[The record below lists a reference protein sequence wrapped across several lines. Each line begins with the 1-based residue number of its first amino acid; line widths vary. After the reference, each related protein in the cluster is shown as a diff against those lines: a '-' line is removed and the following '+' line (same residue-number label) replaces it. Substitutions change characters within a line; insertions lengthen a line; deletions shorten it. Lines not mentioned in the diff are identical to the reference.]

1 MATKKITD
9 FDTHSIAAADYLLF
23 SNAAGTATYKTTLL
37 GLLSN
42 LTLVSETVGFTIS
55 GGTTPKTLTLDTDI
69 TASTLATVSTAI
81 LVSNL
86 DTDGDLTANS
96 DTKVASQKATKTYVD
111 TTKSLLV
118 ALTGNQTV
126 AGIKTFSSFPIT
138 PSSAPSA
145 DYEMANKKYV
155 DDVAFAGVGAATE
168 STPGA
173 AELATQAETDGGTDD
188 ERIVTPKKLATTTNI
203 PAGVATALGGKVS
216 TTGNETVNGVKT
228 FGSIPVLPAS
238 DPTTD
243 NQAVRKA
250 FVAQGRIPSFTA
262 GEKLSAGAACFVAAS
277 SSVYLT
283 RMKQTPLSQG
293 NAYIGGVWTNDYGY
307 EKKAIGIVPGVNCSI
322 SRIVIPLKKY
332 GSPTDNFRVSIQA
345 NNAGAPSGTP
355 LGSATV
361 AGTALSTDFANKN
374 FDFTAVDLT
383 AGTQYWVVLER
394 DGSADSEN
402 CYIASFNTSATLSLG
417 GLSGKLHLKYGG
429 SWEAGVYYHEILL
442 QVVTTAGMVYN
453 ASAHETSGYNQA
465 IGFSVAAATR
475 GGTVDLNVIG
485 MQTLSGLTIGSE
497 YYLSD
502 TFGNISVS
510 AGTNSKKVGKA
521 YTTTQLLIN
530 NI

>member
-23 SNAAGTATYKTTLL
+23 SNAAGTTTYKTTLL
-37 GLLSN
+37 ALLSN

-243 NQAVRKA
+243 NQAARKA
-250 FVAQGRIPSFTA
+250 YIDGKFSVTPGDYLL
-262 GEKLSAGAACFVAAS
+262 LSADTERTSNSTSYAKVKEITLGIKGTIRIKFDMKAELSSDRTAYAKIYRNDVA
-277 SSVYLT
+277 VGT
-283 RMKQTPLSQG
+283 EQTQS
-293 NAYIGGVWTNDYGY
+293 
-307 EKKAIGIVPGVNCSI
+307 
-322 SRIVIPLKKY
+322 
-332 GSPTDNFRVSIQA
+332 
-345 NNAGAPSGTP
+345 NN
-355 LGSATV
+355 V
-361 AGTALSTDFANKN
+361 
-374 FDFTAVDLT
+374 
-383 AGTQYWVVLER
+383 
-394 DGSADSEN
+394 
-402 CYIASFNTSATLSLG
+402 
-417 GLSGKLHLKYGG
+417 
-429 SWEAGVYYHEILL
+429 
-442 QVVTTAGMVYN
+442 
-453 ASAHETSGYNQA
+453 
-465 IGFSVAAATR
+465 
-475 GGTVDLNVIG
+475 
-485 MQTLSGLTIGSE
+485 
-497 YYLSD
+497 
-502 TFGNISVS
+502 
-510 AGTNSKKVGKA
+510 
-521 YTTTQLLIN
+521 YTTKSEDISGWNIGDKLQLYIKNSQSDWPAYAKNLRLYASNVCNSVIDIN
-530 NI
+530 